1 MSILSWD
8 DFEDDSN
15 SSSSLPSRN
24 SKLKLAL
31 DILAGVLS
39 RLGNTEGERTI
50 FAHFQKMYH
59 NLLSKIGILVDL
71 DTFLYHYINR
81 EVSKF
86 FSKSLKGNESVSL
99 QTFFKIILLVALPII
114 FITTRNFS
122 IQKNLSISA

>member
-1 MSILSWD
+1 M
-8 DFEDDSN
+8 FY
-15 SSSSLPSRN
+15 
-24 SKLKLAL
+24 K
-31 DILAGVLS
+31 
-39 RLGNTEGERTI
+39 RLGNTERERTI

-59 NLLSKIGILVDL
+59 NLLSKIGILFDL

>member
-15 SSSSLPSRN
+15 SSSSLLSRN

-39 RLGNTEGERTI
+39 RLGNTERERTI

-59 NLLSKIGILVDL
+59 NLIIK
-71 DTFLYHYINR
+71 NR
-81 EVSKF
+81 HS
-86 FSKSLKGNESVSL
+86 
-99 QTFFKIILLVALPII
+99 
-114 FITTRNFS
+114 R
-122 IQKNLSISA
+122 